1 MRGSDFADAR
11 AFVSVAEQGSFARAA
26 GTLAVSPS
34 ALSQTIRGFEER
46 LGVRLFNRTTRSTHL
61 TDAGARLLLRMQPL
75 LAEFDAALEEA
86 SGNRKPSGT
95 LRVCAPQMAI
105 IHLLQPMLG
114 IFQEQYPDV
123 VLDLTS
129 DESLGDIVARGFD
142 AGIRLG
148 EHVDQDMVAVRV
160 GPDLRQIAIASPDYL
175 QKHGVPQSPQDLHEH
190 RCINWRRTGQT
201 SVYNWEFARDG
212 QWFDLSVKGTLIV
225 NDCAVALQAA
235 LDGLGITVW
244 TEDWMKPQLES
255 GRLVPLL
262 RDWSPPFPGFFLY
275 HPSRT
280 RMPSALRAFID
291 VVKSVSMGADAAGP
305 VLPSELLPS
314 VQREPALAG
323 SKVGA

>member
-1 MRGSDFADAR
+1 MRGSDFADVR

-26 GTLAVSPS
+26 GQMAVSPS

-46 LGVRLFNRTTRSTHL
+46 LGVRLFNRTTRSTSL
-61 TDAGARLLLRMQPL
+61 TEAGARLLARMQPL
-75 LAEFDAALEEA
+75 LAEFDAALEDAAEKK
-86 SGNRKPSGT
+86 GKPSGT

-114 IFQEQYPDV
+114 VFQEEYPDV

-160 GPDLRQIAIASPDYL
+160 GPDLRQIAVASPEYL
-175 QKHGVPQSPQDLHEH
+175 EKHGVPQTPHDLHNH
-190 RCINWRRTGQT
+190 RCINWRRAGQT
-201 SVYNWEFARDG
+201 SVYNWEFAKDG
-212 QWFDLSVKGTLIV
+212 QWFDVSVKGTLIV

-235 LDGLGITVW
+235 IDGLGITVW
-244 TEDWMKPQLES
+244 TEDWMGPQLTS

-262 RDWSPPFPGFFLY
+262 QEWSPFFPGFYLY

-280 RMPSALRAFID
+280 RMPAALRAFID
-291 VVKSVSMGADAAGP
+291 VVKGVSMGTGATPSPLPEMLAPG
-305 VLPSELLPS
+305 LPSGGQAIE
-314 VQREPALAG
+314 AA
-323 SKVGA
+323 